1 MTQTI
6 SLKQA
11 EQKAFNTVFEHGL
24 WDIFIGCLIVQF
36 AFAPLLSK
44 RLGDFWS
51 SAVFIPFWALVFVVI
66 LLVRKHIIRPRI
78 GVVTF
83 RPHRK
88 KKLTR
93 LAMIML
99 VANILAML
107 LGLFLGWKGSVS
119 SGRLH
124 TLLMGMIVLVMSS
137 IAAYYLMI
145 PRFFIY
151 GVLFLLSL
159 QIGEW
164 LYTQYGI
171 AHHGWPITC
180 GITAGIVILTGLVYL
195 LRFLRKYPLQDAP
208 AEFGEAVK

>member
-6 SLKQA
+6 SLKQT

-36 AFAPLLSK
+36 AVAPLLSK
-44 RLGDFWS
+44 RIGDFWS
-51 SAVFIPFWALVFVVI
+51 SAVFIPFWALAFVVV

-93 LAMIML
+93 LLSIML
-99 VANILAML
+99 VVNLLAML
-107 LGLFLGWKGSVS
+107 LGLFLAWKAPVS
-119 SGRLH
+119 SGWLH
-124 TLLMGMIVLVMSS
+124 TLLLGMIVLVLSS
-137 IAAYYLMI
+137 IAAYYLRI

-159 QIGEW
+159 TIGEW
-164 LYTQYGI
+164 LYTQYRI
-171 AHHGWPITC
+171 ANHGFPITC

-208 AEFGEAVK
+208 SEFREAV